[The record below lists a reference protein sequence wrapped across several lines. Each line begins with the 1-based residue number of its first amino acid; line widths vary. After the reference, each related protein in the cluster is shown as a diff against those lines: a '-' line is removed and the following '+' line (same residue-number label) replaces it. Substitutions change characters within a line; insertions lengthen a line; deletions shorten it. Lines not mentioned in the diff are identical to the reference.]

1 MESLLHRSNGIQQI
15 PFLLLVIS
23 CGISSGTLMIIALML
38 HIAVC
43 YRNNTSFWGPIVS
56 SRVFRHSL
64 VFIAI
69 FFGCSLLTIP
79 FNDGNI
85 VQLFKYMER
94 AIPLLLVAIIA
105 RPDEMTFR
113 IAWYGVLISLLFILL
128 SVVQYLI
135 WAGHRLFGPF
145 SSPNTLAG
153 LIVVMIPVALFGIIR
168 YRKNSFYQVLL
179 ATFLTLISIVVMLC
193 TGSRNAYGTFGLS
206 FLLLLWFVYRYHDL
220 ISLRIMGI
228 ITVLS
233 VIVVVSIAPSI
244 LTQRLDRNPQQDGR
258 VYLMQSGLQLVEE
271 HPIIGIGVGNWG
283 KVYKERFEEDNP
295 NHEKNIQSPHNI
307 YLHIF
312 NETGIIGLLGF
323 LTLIIYQIKLL
334 YASICQS
341 YRMNSRAFPW
351 SIGFGLSIISVY
363 LFGLLDYDF
372 FSRHMMQIYWLMWG
386 MCLCTVYVANKE
398 Y

>member
-1 MESLLHRSNGIQQI
+1 
-15 PFLLLVIS
+15 
-23 CGISSGTLMIIALML
+23 
-38 HIAVC
+38 
-43 YRNNTSFWGPIVS
+43 
-56 SRVFRHSL
+56 
-64 VFIAI
+64 
-69 FFGCSLLTIP
+69 
-79 FNDGNI
+79 
-85 VQLFKYMER
+85 
-94 AIPLLLVAIIA
+94 
-105 RPDEMTFR
+105 
-113 IAWYGVLISLLFILL
+113 
-128 SVVQYLI
+128 
-135 WAGHRLFGPF
+135 
-145 SSPNTLAG
+145 
-153 LIVVMIPVALFGIIR
+153 
-168 YRKNSFYQVLL
+168 
-179 ATFLTLISIVVMLC
+179 
-193 TGSRNAYGTFGLS
+193 
-206 FLLLLWFVYRYHDL
+206 
-220 ISLRIMGI
+220 
-228 ITVLS
+228 
-233 VIVVVSIAPSI
+233 
-244 LTQRLDRNPQQDGR
+244 
-258 VYLMQSGLQLVEE
+258 MQSALQLVEE